1 MCERVRES
9 RRETDKSGKR
19 INKIYRRKREKER
32 GREES
37 TFNAKSRSGFV
48 KVMLFSG
55 KSRVNTG

>member
-32 GREES
+32 GKEKEAH
-37 TFNAKSRSGFV
+37 FMQ
-48 KVMLFSG
+48 KVGVGLS
-55 KSRVNTG
+55 N